1 MTCKICNHKKR
12 AEIERACLLRNYGDT
27 EVTLRDIAEQYNV
40 DLKELQVHV
49 LMHIPLQESN
59 ARLAGPDSPTQSI
72 AGEIKRREAD
82 ILRQVMEDSYITFKN
97 LGDKING
104 IVAQHTAD
112 EPTFQQITKPL
123 TDLYLGTSQSIRDT
137 ADKLMKM
144 NLLVN
149 GEKDEGM
156 QSLANLVSVLKG
168 GKDD

>member
-12 AEIERACLLRNYGDT
+12 AEIERACLLRSYGDT

-59 ARLAGPDSPTQSI
+59 AKTTEATVSI

-82 ILRQVMEDSYITFKN
+82 ILRQVMEDSYVTFKN
-97 LGDKING
+97 LSDKVNS
-104 IVAQHTAD
+104 IVAQHATD
-112 EPTFQQITKPL
+112 TPTLQQLTKP
-123 TDLYLGTSQSIRDT
+123 TVDLYLGASQSIRDT

-149 GEKDEGM
+149 GEKDEGLS
-156 QSLANLVSVLKG
+156 SLANLVSVLKG
-168 GKDD
+168 GEN